1 MENNRKADI
10 YFSEE
15 TMFDLLNILIPVYNE
30 AENVEK
36 LFFEINRKVST
47 PHKIIIIYD
56 FDEDNTLPVVRNI
69 MREQNNIRLIKN
81 KYERGV
87 LNAIKTGFD
96 TINNGVVLVVMA
108 DLSDNLDKV
117 DEMFKK
123 INEGYDIVCGSR
135 YMRGGQQIGG
145 PRIKKFLSKLAG
157 ISLHY
162 LSGIPTHD
170 VTNSF
175 KMYSKEV
182 LKDIK
187 IESKGGFELGMEI
200 VVKAFLKGYKITEVP
215 SIWRDREEGKSKFRL
230 WRWLPNYI
238 YWYLFALINIKKKS
252 KNLLG

>member
-1 MENNRKADI
+1 MEINRKADV

-47 PHKIIIIYD
+47 PHKIVIIYD
-56 FDEDNTLPVVRNI
+56 SNEDNTLPVVRNI
-69 MREQNNIRLIKN
+69 MREQNNIKLIKN
-81 KYERGV
+81 KYGRGV
-87 LNAIKTGFD
+87 LNAIKTGFE

-108 DLSDNLDKV
+108 DLSDDLNKIDS
-117 DEMFKK
+117 MFRK

-135 YMRGGQQIGG
+135 YMKGGKQIGG

-200 VVKAFLKGYKITEVP
+200 VVKAFLKGYRITEVP
-215 SIWRDREEGKSKFRL
+215 TIWRDREGGESKFKL
-230 WRWLPNYI
+230 WKWLPKYI
-238 YWYLFALINIKKKS
+238 YWYLFAIINVIKIGL
-252 KNLLG
+252 KNYH